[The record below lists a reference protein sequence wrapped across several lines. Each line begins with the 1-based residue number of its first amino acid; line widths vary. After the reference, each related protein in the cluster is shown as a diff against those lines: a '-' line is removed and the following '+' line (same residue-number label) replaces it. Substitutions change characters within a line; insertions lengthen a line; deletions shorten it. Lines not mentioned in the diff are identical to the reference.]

1 MTRIDLDA
9 RKAKKEEAR
18 TNQYPR
24 TTRMQATEVA
34 AAAKRSLSDLSYRE
48 LQAMAKELGLKSSG
62 SAEVLR
68 ERIAAV

>member
-1 MTRIDLDA
+1 MTQIDLDA
-9 RKAKKEEAR
+9 RKAKKEAAR
-18 TNQYPR
+18 ANQYPR

>member
-9 RKAKKEEAR
+9 RKAKKEAAR
-18 TNQYPR
+18 ANQYPR